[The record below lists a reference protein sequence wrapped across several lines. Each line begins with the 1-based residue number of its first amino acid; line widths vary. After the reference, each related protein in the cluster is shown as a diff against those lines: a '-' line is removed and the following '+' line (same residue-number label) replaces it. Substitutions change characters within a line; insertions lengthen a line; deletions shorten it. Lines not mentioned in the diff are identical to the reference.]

1 MILFKYPMIFIAAMI
16 LPVAYFIVLLKW
28 TEKSYAKRY
37 RFYNPLISYAKPITR
52 DHRYRRIKEYVLVAV
67 AIFLVLS
74 ALAGPY
80 IVVTEYRTV
89 NLVQQENLRIKA
101 KPAVVLIIDTSGS
114 MQGEKIEEAKKALVE
129 FVRIIDGKA
138 DIGLISFASTVKSAL
153 PPTSNTSMVVEEIE
167 KLQAG
172 GGTMYQYPL
181 ITALDW
187 LRTYRY
193 FNLSAYVVFA
203 SDGLPADLSVAEK
216 IVKQYASLGIPIY
229 TIFIGR
235 TERGYNVLKHI
246 AEETHAKCFQA
257 KNAAEI
263 LEKYIEAAR
272 QVKTSIVRSV
282 NVTITTNIKIQRKI
296 DLSMYLYL
304 GGLIAY
310 FLSIITAYRTRRIT
324 Y

>member
-1 MILFKYPMIFIAAMI
+1 MILFRYPIIFAVAIV

-37 RFYNPLISYAKPITR
+37 RFYNPLISYAKPVKR
-52 DHRYRRIKEYVLVAV
+52 DRRHRLIKEYVLVA
-67 AIFLVLS
+67 AALFLVLS

-80 IVVTEYRTV
+80 MVVMEYRTV
-89 NLVQQENLRIKA
+89 NLVQQENLKIKA
-101 KPAVVLIIDTSGS
+101 KPAVILIIDTSGS
-114 MQGEKIEEAKKALVE
+114 MQGEKLEEAKKALVE

-138 DIGLISFASTVKSAL
+138 DIGLISFAFTVKSAL
-153 PPTSNTSMVVEEIE
+153 PPTSNTSMVVEEI
-167 KLQAG
+167 KRLQAG
-172 GGTMYQYPL
+172 GGTMYQDPL

-203 SDGLPADLSVAEK
+203 SDGLPADLSVAEE
-216 IVKQYASLGIPIY
+216 IVKQYVSMSIPIY
-229 TIFIGR
+229 TIFIGK

-246 AEETHAKCFQA
+246 AEETHAKCLQA

-263 LEKYIEAAR
+263 LNKYIEVAR
-272 QVKTSIVRSV
+272 QVKTSIMRSV
-282 NVTITTNIKIQRKI
+282 NVTVTTSIKIQRKI
-296 DLSMYLYL
+296 DLSMFLYL
-304 GGLIAY
+304 GGLITY
-310 FLSIITAYRTRRIT
+310 SLSIITAYRTRRIT